1 MLHFSSSSEASAR
14 TEAAAEGGE
23 AGLVSR
29 VLGLPGGWWGA
40 RETVSSAWGLGAAGL
55 SSVLVGASV
64 LPQLAQ
70 VSLTSRP
77 RCCVLTSAAH
87 AQGPRA
93 TSRRDEVTERIYRGV
108 VAQPHS
114 WPWVA
119 KLKVGHCSYTGHCHY
134 TAHWAVMMDKIC
146 TAGCAGPHLD
156 ALSVA
161 RMNTTAFHCTLAE
174 CCGMTP

>member
-1 MLHFSSSSEASAR
+1 MQRFSSSSETSAR

-29 VLGLPGGWWGA
+29 VLGLPGVWWGA
-40 RETVSSAWGLGAAGL
+40 RETVSSAWGLVAAGL

-77 RCCVLTSAAH
+77 RCRVLTSAAH

-119 KLKVGHCSYTGHCHY
+119 KLKVGHGSYTGHWTLDTGHW
-134 TAHWAVMMDKIC
+134 HWAVMMDKIC
-146 TAGCAGPHLD
+146 TAGCAGPHQWP
-156 ALSVA
+156 
-161 RMNTTAFHCTLAE
+161 
-174 CCGMTP
+174 G

>member
-1 MLHFSSSSEASAR
+1 MQHFSSSSETSAR

-29 VLGLPGGWWGA
+29 VLGLPGVWWGA
-40 RETVSSAWGLGAAGL
+40 RETVSSAWGLVAAGL

-77 RCCVLTSAAH
+77 RCRVLTSAAH

-119 KLKVGHCSYTGHCHY
+119 KLKVGHCSYTGHRHY
-134 TAHWAVMMDKIC
+134 TGHWQWAVMMVKIC
-146 TAGCAGPHLD
+146 TAGCAGPHQWP
-156 ALSVA
+156 
-161 RMNTTAFHCTLAE
+161 
-174 CCGMTP
+174 G

>member
-1 MLHFSSSSEASAR
+1 MQHFSSSSAR

-29 VLGLPGGWWGA
+29 VLGLPGVWWGA
-40 RETVSSAWGLGAAGL
+40 RETVSSAWGLVAAGL

-119 KLKVGHCSYTGHCHY
+119 KLKVGHCTGHWSRIFNIH
-134 TAHWAVMMDKIC
+134 TD
-146 TAGCAGPHLD
+146 TGLGCVRPTVFG
-156 ALSVA
+156 
-161 RMNTTAFHCTLAE
+161 NE
-174 CCGMTP
+174 

>member
-1 MLHFSSSSEASAR
+1 MQHFSSSSEASAR

-29 VLGLPGGWWGA
+29 VLGLPGVWWGA
-40 RETVSSAWGLGAAGL
+40 RETVSSAWGLVAAGL

-70 VSLTSRP
+70 VTLTSRP

-87 AQGPRA
+87 AQVPRA

-119 KLKVGHCSYTGHCHY
+119 KLKVGHCSYTGHW
-134 TAHWAVMMDKIC
+134 TLDTGHWAVMMDKIC
-146 TAGCAGPHLD
+146 RARLRWSP
-156 ALSVA
+156 SVA
-161 RMNTTAFHCTLAE
+161 RMNTTAFHCTWAE

>member
-1 MLHFSSSSEASAR
+1 MQHFSSSSEASAR

-29 VLGLPGGWWGA
+29 VLGLPGVWWGA
-40 RETVSSAWGLGAAGL
+40 RETVSSAWGLVAAGL

-119 KLKVGHCSYTGHCHY
+119 KLKVGHCSYTGHWTLGGDDGQNMHSRLR
-134 TAHWAVMMDKIC
+134 WS
-146 TAGCAGPHLD
+146 P
-156 ALSVA
+156 SVA

-174 CCGMTP
+174 CCGVTP